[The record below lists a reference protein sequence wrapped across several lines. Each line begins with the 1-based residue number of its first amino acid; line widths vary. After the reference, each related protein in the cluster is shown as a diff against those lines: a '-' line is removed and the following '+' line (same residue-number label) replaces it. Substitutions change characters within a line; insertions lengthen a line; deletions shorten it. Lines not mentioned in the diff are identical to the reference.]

1 MEGLGAHE
9 DTPSIGKVGMCM
21 AIGRV
26 GMLRLAMSCSRLF
39 HHKLTCSQLAGT
51 CFSLEEIL
59 HSDVENRFEEK
70 PGFLAQPSLLGAGR
84 QVQIQARS
92 PGNVANANLS

>member
-21 AIGRV
+21 SIGRV

-39 HHKLTCSQLAGT
+39 HHKLTCSQLAGA
-51 CFSLEEIL
+51 CFSLQDIV
-59 HSDVENRFEEK
+59 HSDVENRFIEN
-70 PGFLAQPSLLGAGR
+70 PGFLAQPSLLGAGP
-84 QVQIQARS
+84 QVQSQARS
-92 PGNVANANLS
+92 PGISKKS

>member
-1 MEGLGAHE
+1 MQVTIMEGLSAHE

-51 CFSLEEIL
+51 CFSLQEIA
-59 HSDVENRFEEK
+59 HSDVEDRC
-70 PGFLAQPSLLGAGR
+70 
-84 QVQIQARS
+84 
-92 PGNVANANLS
+92 